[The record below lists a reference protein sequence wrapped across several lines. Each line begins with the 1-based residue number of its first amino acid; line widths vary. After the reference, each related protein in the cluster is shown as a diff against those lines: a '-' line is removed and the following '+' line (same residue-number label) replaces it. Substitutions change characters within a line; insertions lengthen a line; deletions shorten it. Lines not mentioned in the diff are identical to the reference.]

1 MKNIYEIALS
11 FGYSYDK
18 REEKAYILLLICAAM
33 EEGKRQLKF
42 NEQVDNLGKKIDK
55 KEANEVDLEELI
67 RTTAN
72 ILAEAMLTAKFIQGM
87 PVVGLVGGV
96 VNYRLIRKIGKYA
109 KLKYKKRYLY
119 KKARDII
126 HKDL

>member
-1 MKNIYEIALS
+1 
-11 FGYSYDK
+11 
-18 REEKAYILLLICAAM
+18 M
-33 EEGKRQLKF
+33 EEGKRQLKL

-55 KEANEVDLEELI
+55 KEAHEVDLEELI

-109 KLKYKKRYLY
+109 KE
-119 KKARDII
+119 I
-126 HKDL
+126 

>member
-1 MKNIYEIALS
+1 
-11 FGYSYDK
+11 
-18 REEKAYILLLICAAM
+18 M

>member
-1 MKNIYEIALS
+1 
-11 FGYSYDK
+11 
-18 REEKAYILLLICAAM
+18 M

-119 KKARDII
+119 SKARDII

>member
-1 MKNIYEIALS
+1 
-11 FGYSYDK
+11 
-18 REEKAYILLLICAAM
+18 M

-42 NEQVDNLGKKIDK
+42 NEQADNLSKKIDK

-119 KKARDII
+119 SKARDII